1 MERPLE
7 VLVTTFSFVS
17 NKHGTGTS
25 FRGIG
30 VAKLGVTIDKCQLN
44 NFGHEPANDYLQ
56 AYFVLIIS
64 KIIPGR
70 LFRTVCLFAESIV
83 MYVYIE
89 HQPSMMSNSLVH

>member
-17 NKHGTGTS
+17 NNRGTGTS

-30 VAKLGVTIDKCQLN
+30 KLGVTIDKCQLN

-70 LFRTVCLFAESIV
+70 LVRTVYLFAESIV

>member
-1 MERPLE
+1 M
-7 VLVTTFSFVS
+7 SI
-17 NKHGTGTS
+17 NHGTGTS

-30 VAKLGVTIDKCQLN
+30 VAMPSVTIAKCQLN

-70 LFRTVCLFAESIV
+70 LVRTVYLFAESIV

-89 HQPSMMSNSLVH
+89 HQLSMMSNSLVH